1 MSKEMKKYTID
12 ESDIDEAERIYF
24 NLFMKSQRNKD

>member
-12 ESDIDEAERIYF
+12 KSDIDEAERIYF
-24 NLFMKSQRNKD
+24 NLFMKSQGNKD